1 MTTAGLILAAGEGK
15 RFGGPKAP
23 YVHNG
28 ERLVDR
34 AVSVL
39 ADAGCNPVFVVL
51 GAWIGEVPGATVLE
65 NENWSTGMG
74 SSLQVGLSH
83 LNSEPGIDEVV
94 VSLVDLP
101 GLTSAAVSRIVET
114 PGDIVV
120 GTYDAKRG
128 HPVKFSSATWPELIA
143 SATGDQGARAYI
155 ADHPDQIVLVEV
167 GDVATG
173 EDMDVR
179 PEADD

>member
-39 ADAGCNPVFVVL
+39 TEAGCNPIFVVL
-51 GAWIGEVPGATVLE
+51 GAWVDEVPGATVLE
-65 NENWSTGMG
+65 NKDWPTGMG

-83 LNSEPGIDEVV
+83 LNAEPGIDEVV

-101 GLTSAAVSRIVET
+101 GLTADAVSRIVET

-120 GTYDAKRG
+120 AAYDAKRG
-128 HPVKFSSATWPELIA
+128 HPVKFASSTWPEVIK
-143 SATGDQGARAYI
+143 SAIGDQGARSYI
-155 ADHPDQIVLVEV
+155 AEHPDQIVLVEV

-179 PEADD
+179 PTS

>member
-1 MTTAGLILAAGEGK
+1 MTTAGLVLAAGEGK

-39 ADAGCNPVFVVL
+39 ANAGCDPVFVVL
-51 GAWIGEVPGATVLE
+51 GAWLGEVPGATVLE
-65 NENWSTGMG
+65 NKDWATGMG
-74 SSLQVGLSH
+74 SSLQVGLKH
-83 LNSEPGIDEVV
+83 LNAESEIDEVV

-101 GLTSAAVSRIVET
+101 GLTSEAVARIVSA
-114 PGDIVV
+114 PGEIVV
-120 GTYDAKRG
+120 AAYDAKRG
-128 HPVKFSSATWPELIA
+128 HPVKFASSTWPELIK
-143 SATGDQGARAYI
+143 SATGDQGARSYI
-155 ADHPDQIVLVEV
+155 AENPDQIVLVEV

-173 EDMDVR
+173 EDMDIR
-179 PEADD
+179 PTA

>member
-65 NENWSTGMG
+65 NEQWPTGMG

-120 GTYDAKRG
+120 AAYDAKRG
-128 HPVKFSSATWPELIA
+128 HPVKFASATWPELIK
-143 SATGDQGARAYI
+143 SATGDQGARSYI
-155 ADHPDQIVLVEV
+155 AEHPDQIVLVEV

-179 PEADD
+179 PST

>member
-1 MTTAGLILAAGEGK
+1 
-15 RFGGPKAP
+15 
-23 YVHNG
+23 
-28 ERLVDR
+28 
-34 AVSVL
+34 
-39 ADAGCNPVFVVL
+39 
-51 GAWIGEVPGATVLE
+51 
-65 NENWSTGMG
+65 MG
-74 SSLQVGLSH
+74 SSLQAGLSH

-101 GLTSAAVSRIVET
+101 GLTSAAVSRIVEA

-179 PEADD
+179 PEAND

>member
-1 MTTAGLILAAGEGK
+1 MTTAGLVLAAGEGK

-28 ERLVDR
+28 ERLIDR

-39 ADAGCNPVFVVL
+39 AEAGCDPVFVVL
-51 GAWIGEVPGATVLE
+51 GAWIGDVPGAKVLE
-65 NENWSTGMG
+65 NQGWSTGMG
-74 SSLQVGLSH
+74 SSLQVGLTH
-83 LNSEPGIDEVV
+83 LNSESGIDEVV

-101 GLTSAAVSRIVET
+101 GLTSAAVSRIVST
-114 PGDIVV
+114 PGEIVV
-120 GTYDAKRG
+120 ATYDSKRG
-128 HPVKFSSATWPELIA
+128 HPAKFASSTWPELIK
-143 SATGDQGARAYI
+143 SATGDQGARSYI
-155 ADHPDQIVLVEV
+155 AEHPDQIVLVEV

-179 PEADD
+179 PTA

>member
-39 ADAGCNPVFVVL
+39 AHAGCNPVFVVL

-65 NENWSTGMG
+65 NAQWPTGMG

-120 GTYDAKRG
+120 GTHDAKRG

>member
-1 MTTAGLILAAGEGK
+1 MTTAGLVLAAGDGK

-28 ERLVDR
+28 QRLVDR
-34 AVSVL
+34 AVTVL
-39 ADAGCNPVFVVL
+39 TEAGCDPVFVVL
-51 GAWIGEVPGATVLE
+51 GAWVGDVPGATVLE

-74 SSLQVGLSH
+74 TSLQVGLSH

-101 GLTSAAVSRIVET
+101 GLTSLAVSRIVET

-120 GTYDAKRG
+120 AAYDAKRG
-128 HPVKFSSATWPELIA
+128 HPVKFASSTWPELIT
-143 SATGDQGARAYI
+143 SAIGDQGARSYI
-155 ADHPDQIVLVEV
+155 AEHPDQIVLVEV

-173 EDMDVR
+173 EDMDIR
-179 PEADD
+179 PTA

>member
-51 GAWIGEVPGATVLE
+51 GAWIGEVHGATVLE

>member
-34 AVSVL
+34 AIKVL
-39 ADAGCNPVFVVL
+39 TEAGCDPVFVVL
-51 GAWIGEVPGATVLE
+51 GAWVGEVPGAIVLE
-65 NENWSTGMG
+65 NDKWSTGMG

-83 LNSEPGIDEVV
+83 LNSESGIDEVV

-101 GLTSAAVSRIVET
+101 GLTSVAVSRIVET

-120 GTYDAKRG
+120 AAYDAKRG
-128 HPVKFSSATWPELIA
+128 HPVKFASATWPELIKSA
-143 SATGDQGARAYI
+143 SGDQGARSYI

-173 EDMDVR
+173 EDMDIR
-179 PEADD
+179 PTT

>member
-34 AVSVL
+34 AVKVL
-39 ADAGCNPVFVVL
+39 VDAGCSPIFVVL
-51 GAWIGEVPGATVLE
+51 GAWVGEVPGATVLE
-65 NENWSTGMG
+65 NKDWPTGMG
-74 SSLQVGLSH
+74 SSLQVGLTR
-83 LNSEPGIDEVV
+83 LNSEADIDEVV

-101 GLTSAAVSRIVET
+101 GLTSDAVTRIVET

-120 GTYDAKRG
+120 AAYDAKRG
-128 HPVKFSSATWPELIA
+128 HPVKFASSTWPELIK
-143 SATGDQGARAYI
+143 SATGDQGARSYI
-155 ADHPDQIVLVEV
+155 AEHPEQIVLVEV

-173 EDMDVR
+173 EDMDTR
-179 PEADD
+179 PPA

>member
-1 MTTAGLILAAGEGK
+1 MTTAGLVLAAGDGK

-28 ERLVDR
+28 QRLVDR
-34 AVSVL
+34 AVTVL
-39 ADAGCNPVFVVL
+39 TEAGCDPVFVVL
-51 GAWIGEVPGATVLE
+51 GAWVGDVPGATVLE

-101 GLTSAAVSRIVET
+101 GLTSLAVSRIVET

-120 GTYDAKRG
+120 AAYDAKRG
-128 HPVKFSSATWPELIA
+128 HPVKFASSTWPELIK
-143 SATGDQGARAYI
+143 SATGDQGARSYI
-155 ADHPDQIVLVEV
+155 AEHPDQIVLVEV
-167 GDVATG
+167 GDVASG
-173 EDMDVR
+173 EDMDIR
-179 PEADD
+179 PTA

>member
-34 AVSVL
+34 AVTVL
-39 ADAGCNPVFVVL
+39 TEAGCDPIFVVL
-51 GAWIGEVPGATVLE
+51 GAWIGDVPGATVLE
-65 NENWSTGMG
+65 NAQWATGMG

-83 LNSEPGIDEVV
+83 LNAEPGIDEVV

-101 GLTSAAVSRIVET
+101 GITSAAVSRIVDT
-114 PGDIVV
+114 PGEIVV
-120 GTYDAKRG
+120 AAYEAKRG
-128 HPVKFSSATWPELIA
+128 HPVKFESSTWPELIK
-143 SATGDQGARAYI
+143 SATGDQGARSYI

-179 PEADD
+179 PTA

>member
-1 MTTAGLILAAGEGK
+1 MTTAGLVLAAGEGK

-23 YVHNG
+23 YVHDG

-39 ADAGCNPVFVVL
+39 ANAGCNPVFVVL
-51 GAWIGEVPGATVLE
+51 GAWLGEVPGATVLE
-65 NENWSTGMG
+65 NKDWPTGMG

-83 LNSEPGIDEVV
+83 LNAKPGIDEVV

-101 GLTSAAVSRIVET
+101 GLTSDAVTRIVET

-120 GTYDAKRG
+120 AAYDSKRG
-128 HPVKFSSATWPELIA
+128 HPVKFASSTWPELIQ
-143 SATGDQGARAYI
+143 SAIGDQGARSYI
-155 ADHPDQIVLVEV
+155 AEHPDQIVLVEV

-179 PEADD
+179 PTS

>member
-1 MTTAGLILAAGEGK
+1 MTTAGLVLAAGEGK

-34 AVSVL
+34 AVTVL
-39 ADAGCNPVFVVL
+39 ADAGCRPIFVVL
-51 GAWIGEVPGATVLE
+51 GAWVGEVPGATVLE
-65 NENWSTGMG
+65 NAHWATGMG
-74 SSLQVGLSH
+74 SSLQLGLSH
-83 LNSEPGIDEVV
+83 LNAESGIDEVV

-101 GLTSAAVSRIVET
+101 GLTSDAVSRIVEA

-120 GTYDAKRG
+120 AAYDAKRG
-128 HPVKFSSATWPELIA
+128 HPVKFASSTWPELIK
-143 SATGDQGARAYI
+143 SATGDQGARSYI

-179 PEADD
+179 PTA

>member
-34 AVSVL
+34 AVNVL
-39 ADAGCNPVFVVL
+39 SEAGCSPIFVVL
-51 GAWIGEVPGATVLE
+51 GAWVGEVPRATVLE
-65 NENWSTGMG
+65 NKDWPTGMG
-74 SSLQVGLSH
+74 SSLQVGLNH
-83 LNSEPGIDEVV
+83 LNSESEIDEVV

-101 GLTSAAVSRIVET
+101 GLTSEAVARIVSA
-114 PGDIVV
+114 PGEIVV
-120 GTYDAKRG
+120 AAYDGKRG
-128 HPVKFSSATWPELIA
+128 HPVKFASSTWPELIK
-143 SATGDQGARAYI
+143 SATGDQGARSYI

-173 EDMDVR
+173 EDMDIR
-179 PEADD
+179 PTA